1 MRNSI
6 TGASGLKATTPFRL
20 NPPSLFQDDCSN
32 GRVLIPLLAENTL
45 NSQPTTM
52 LDSAFLMLGQ
62 AEIVINWFTPV
73 WIVALG
79 ISLGFL
85 VAMLF
90 VGLVYLIS
98 MIPGLNQIG
107 VKSKS
112 FWIAGTITTVLL
124 LAAAN
129 RDPCLAARRFALGIC
144 QSTTR

>member
-1 MRNSI
+1 
-6 TGASGLKATTPFRL
+6 
-20 NPPSLFQDDCSN
+20 
-32 GRVLIPLLAENTL
+32 
-45 NSQPTTM
+45 M

-62 AEIVINWFTPV
+62 ADIVINWFTPV

-107 VKSKS
+107 VKSNS
-112 FWIAGTITTVLL
+112 FWIAGAVTTVLL
-124 LAAAN
+124 LAAAI
-129 RDPCLAARRFALGIC
+129 GIPVW
-144 QSTTR
+144 QSG